1 MWQLVG
7 HRLEIPRGLHGK
19 LTRGTIVRPS
29 QKAYRKNIG
38 LKPGSVFIE
47 WDGDGTSAGESAD
60 AGGGVGGGVAD
71 SVDACN
77 PVDLCSGRPLSQ
89 PDCWRWLEPLPGR
102 APEIGALNQMQAD
115 AYREL
120 FSELKY
126 RLKRTKG
133 PCKVKSAGAGGAG
146 GVSGGD
152 GEGAAAA
159 MIRAEEK
166 DGAATGA
173 PGKSRKVRGIVAIMA
188 TLHAKIGMPPPVA
201 RKRGHEDGAEAGGTN
216 EGAAKIPEGFR
227 RVAPL
232 PARPPRG
239 TTRFNEGEVE
249 NMLIYIFKGVPL
261 SCYEANPMCMYSQTF
276 WRGAIEAKF
285 IAEGRTAKCVAQ
297 FAKRVLKGY
306 VEKHYDDSK
315 GKKPETAL
323 RTRKRKTS
331 TGPAPTQA
339 PHSKPG
345 KRTRRAK
352 STQPSRFERNVS
364 GQEVLAPAEAVDSH
378 AQAQLEALQQELRE
392 ATLAKSEAER
402 RLRAER
408 AQSDRRAI
416 RDARTLASLD
426 AEQRRT
432 KAELAKV
439 RAALLLHA
447 PNCPEALSD
456 GTCARTMRWPYVPG
470 ARAARARGEEPASGQ
485 GGEQL
490 RQGSLASLEDVLRL
504 LRAEAEPSNE
514 AIANTLD
521 YIGDVQE
528 KQGALDSALA
538 SYEEVLRL
546 RRAAAKKPSDGAIAV
561 ALENIGFVQGMLGAP
576 LETARKKH
584 QEALDIRLKALGDDH
599 PDVAVS
605 LLNISDCHNK
615 MGRHDEALAE
625 AEESAR
631 ICRAALESGS
641 DDRDVHHNLGIATNN
656 TGEALH
662 GLGRFDEAIAK
673 YEEAL
678 DVYAVVGLRDD
689 HAHPTEAR
697 DLLGRAKRGE
707 GPECCEGRD
716 SGQDEEQATDG
727 ATPCAVEPVEQV
739 RAQ

>member
-1 MWQLVG
+1 
-7 HRLEIPRGLHGK
+7 
-19 LTRGTIVRPS
+19 
-29 QKAYRKNIG
+29 
-38 LKPGSVFIE
+38 
-47 WDGDGTSAGESAD
+47 
-60 AGGGVGGGVAD
+60 
-71 SVDACN
+71 
-77 PVDLCSGRPLSQ
+77 
-89 PDCWRWLEPLPGR
+89 
-102 APEIGALNQMQAD
+102 
-115 AYREL
+115 
-120 FSELKY
+120 
-126 RLKRTKG
+126 
-133 PCKVKSAGAGGAG
+133 
-146 GVSGGD
+146 
-152 GEGAAAA
+152 
-159 MIRAEEK
+159 
-166 DGAATGA
+166 
-173 PGKSRKVRGIVAIMA
+173 MA
-188 TLHAKIGMPPPVA
+188 TLHAKNSMPTPVA
-201 RKRGHEDGAEAGGTN
+201 RKRGHDDGAEAGVTN
-216 EGAAKIPEGFR
+216 EGAAKIPEGTR

-239 TTRFNEGEVE
+239 TVRCAARGHKFSEGEVE
-249 NMLIYIFKGVPL
+249 NMLIYIFKAVPL
-261 SCYEANPMCMYSQTF
+261 SCYEANPACMYSEAF
-276 WRGAIEAKF
+276 WRGAIEANF
-285 IAEGRTAKCVAQ
+285 IAEGRTATSVAQ
-297 FAKRVLKGY
+297 FARRVLKGY
-306 VEKHYDDSK
+306 VEKHYDDSE

-331 TGPAPTQA
+331 AGPAPTQA

-447 PNCPEALSD
+447 PHCPEALSD

-485 GGEQL
+485 GDEQL
-490 RQGSLASLEDVLRL
+490 RQGPLASLEEVLRL

-521 YIGDVQE
+521 YIGEVQE
-528 KQGALDSALA
+528 RQGALDPALA

-546 RRAAAKKPSDGAIAV
+546 RRAAVKKPSDGAIAA
-561 ALENIGFVQGMLGAP
+561 ALENIGFVQGKLGA

-584 QEALDIRLKALGDDH
+584 QEALDIRRKALGDDH
-599 PDVAVS
+599 PRVALS
-605 LLNISDCHNK
+605 LLNISDACNK
-615 MGRHDEALAE
+615 MGRHDEALAA
-625 AEESAR
+625 AEESMR
-631 ICRAALESGS
+631 ISRAALPFLASAA
-641 DDRDVHHNLGIATNN
+641 DVRDVRHNLGIAINN
-656 TGEALH
+656 AGEALH

-673 YEEAL
+673 CEEAL

-689 HAHPTEAR
+689 HEHPTQAR

-707 GPECCEGRD
+707 GPECFEGGD

-739 RAQ
+739 LAQ